1 EEEWAAR
8 KLRLSTMQIVALG
21 FMGII
26 LAGGLL
32 LWLPFS
38 NRQPISF
45 LDALF
50 TAVTC
55 VCVTGLVTVV
65 PATQFTLIDENS
77 ILQKRN
83 IVHLFKNFCTSG
95 KMTL

>member
-1 EEEWAAR
+1 MRKIHIDEEGWAVR

-65 PATQFTLIDENS
+65 PATQFTLIGKGS
-77 ILQKRN
+77 CWC
-83 IVHLFKNFCTSG
+83 LFRSEDWA
-95 KMTL
+95 